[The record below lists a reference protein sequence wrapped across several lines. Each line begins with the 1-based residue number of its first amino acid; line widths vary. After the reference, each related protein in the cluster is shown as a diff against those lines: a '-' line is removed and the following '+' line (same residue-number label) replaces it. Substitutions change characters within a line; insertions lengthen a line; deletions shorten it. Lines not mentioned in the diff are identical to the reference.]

1 MKKKDKKDKNQRDI
15 EYVEGKSTLV
25 GTRQRKLVDPETGE
39 VMQVEQTTKLVF
51 GSKHFWKCYMKQFL
65 AVMKPLSGRQYDVF
79 IYIVEH
85 TKPGDNLFIG
95 TYDKIVEG
103 AKCSRQTVAAA
114 MKKLQEKNFIR
125 KKQNGV
131 WMVNPDVLV
140 KGGDSKQAGL
150 LSEYHKI
157 QPVNDEGKDG
167 ANT

>member
-1 MKKKDKKDKNQRDI
+1 MKKKDKKDKNQRDR

-131 WMVNPDVLV
+131 WMVNPEVLV
-140 KGGDSKQAGL
+140 KGGDSKQEGL
-150 LSEYHKI
+150 LSEYYKI
-157 QPVNDEGKDG
+157 RPVNDGGKDG
-167 ANT
+167 ANA